1 MSLFIIA
8 YMSRQERG
16 MIDMCFNRKYKQRIQ
31 ELEGLVVE
39 QANQLLDDEAVIDSL
54 VKDIESLN
62 KEVETL
68 RRRLRDKENGKYS
81 LYLLKENGYKWFEEA
96 YSVDELIKATSI
108 SRATLMSSLQKGEP
122 LKGGKNAK
130 YDSKYVGSQVVS
142 ADEWYERQS

>member
-1 MSLFIIA
+1 
-8 YMSRQERG
+8 MSRQERG

-54 VKDIESLN
+54 IKDIESLN

-96 YSVDELIKATSI
+96 YSVDELIKATGI

-122 LKGGKNAK
+122 LKGSKNAK
-130 YDSKYVGSQVVS
+130 YDSKYVGSQVVD
-142 ADEWYERQS
+142 ANEWYERQS